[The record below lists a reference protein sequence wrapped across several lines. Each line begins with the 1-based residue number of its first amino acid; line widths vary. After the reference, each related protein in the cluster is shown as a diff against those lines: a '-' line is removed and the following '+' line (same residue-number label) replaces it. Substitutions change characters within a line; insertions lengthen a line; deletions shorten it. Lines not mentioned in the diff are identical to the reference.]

1 MAFQSSAS
9 SIRIGKHY
17 LSRRNSL
24 TLFAQTVVVQSHG
37 KSLTVRLCRYYSDFY
52 SGKALNCEIHTCAR
66 RCHRL
71 QDHSKVQCR
80 SIITSKCSKGHKLF
94 RKCYE
99 ISAASCRRCEADAGA
114 QEKRRQ
120 REQELDEERQAN
132 QQVYAA
138 RLAEIE
144 DEIRHQNRQLSDRI
158 DKQDRQTALAQK
170 KQDLLNLKRKAQSL
184 LDVPMP
190 SNSTKK
196 PTMVPQKS
204 VISDRMSIVSQTSA
218 ASSDGN
224 ELGSNEITAEQ
235 SQGRLDWEKS
245 EAKDD
250 WEDQK
255 ERWGAA
261 NEALDTLMSMTGKDI
276 AHHYPYLLTI

>member
-1 MAFQSSAS
+1 
-9 SIRIGKHY
+9 
-17 LSRRNSL
+17 
-24 TLFAQTVVVQSHG
+24 
-37 KSLTVRLCRYYSDFY
+37 
-52 SGKALNCEIHTCAR
+52 
-66 RCHRL
+66 
-71 QDHSKVQCR
+71 
-80 SIITSKCSKGHKLF
+80 
-94 RKCYE
+94 
-99 ISAASCRRCEADAGA
+99 
-114 QEKRRQ
+114 
-120 REQELDEERQAN
+120 
-132 QQVYAA
+132 
-138 RLAEIE
+138 
-144 DEIRHQNRQLSDRI
+144 
-158 DKQDRQTALAQK
+158 
-170 KQDLLNLKRKAQSL
+170 
-184 LDVPMP
+184 
-190 SNSTKK
+190 
-196 PTMVPQKS
+196 MVPQKS